1 MKAPSLK
8 NKRWEMDPQSAQV
21 PAFEPLAHLGK
32 SELQK
37 LQQPGNV
44 IMTDYFGKNIFSPHS
59 NFVLS

>member
-1 MKAPSLK
+1 
-8 NKRWEMDPQSAQV
+8 MDTQSAQV

-44 IMTDYFGKNIFSPHS
+44 IMADYFGKNIFSPHS